1 MPLHA
6 IHTDALGHGRVN
18 FGVGEGLGFAV
29 VPSPAREGS
38 EVWRECLLKIYAEA
52 VLSRDV
58 PRMVCDVGRG
68 HKTFLKLDDGVAVD
82 AHVGIIGVGQEAD
95 HAGFF
100 RNEAVA

>member
-6 IHTDALGHGRVN
+6 IHADALGHGPVY

-29 VPSPAREGS
+29 VPSPAGESS
-38 EVWRECLLKIYAEA
+38 EVWRECLLKIYPEA
-52 VLSRDV
+52 VLPRDV

-82 AHVGIIGVGQEAD
+82 AHVGIVGEGREAD
-95 HAGFF
+95 YAGFF
-100 RNEAVA
+100 RNEAV